1 MNMDG
6 RTVCNRCDST
16 CHDFVQERNGEL
28 LLSCCFCGEG
38 RWIYGTAPK
47 QESKMVMTSGRYE
60 GQTEEEIAMT
70 ERGREYL
77 KLKKKES
84 RK

>member
-6 RTVCNRCDST
+6 RTVCNRCDAT

-38 RWIYGTAPK
+38 RWIYGTAPQK
-47 QESKMVMTSGRYE
+47 NIMTSGRYE
-60 GQTEEEIAMT
+60 GMTEEEVAMT

-77 KLKKKES
+77 ELKKKES
-84 RK
+84 KK

>member
-6 RTVCNRCDST
+6 RIVCNRCDAT

-38 RWIYGTAPK
+38 RWIAGTAP
-47 QESKMVMTSGRYE
+47 QQTVMNSGRYE
-60 GQTEEEIAMT
+60 GQTEEEILMT

-77 KLKKKES
+77 AMKWKES
-84 RK
+84 KK